1 MKNIITIVVGFIATL
16 ALLGLIGQYF
26 QAEYDAMEDR
36 VAALEQQRDELQGEV
51 NSVTDALSVY
61 QNENASLTDAY
72 EEVKQEMIILQDDR
86 LTTEEE
92 EQSTEE
98 KEPEKS
104 TEKASVEKKDTDNT
118 TMVFSVDKSTTPGA
132 VIDKDFDVYYEVE
145 EEETTTESSTNYTY
159 YGTKQLTA
167 YVATGNA
174 CADGVYPT
182 VGYTAACNDPALW
195 HKWVYIEGV
204 GDRYIHDTGGMSSSV
219 IDIFMGSYSEAIQ
232 FGRQSANIYVYN

>member
-16 ALLGLIGQYF
+16 ALLGLIGQYY

-104 TEKASVEKKDTDNT
+104 TEKASVEEKDTDNT
-118 TMVFSVDKSTTPGA
+118 TMVFSADKSTTPGA

-145 EEETTTESSTNYTY
+145 EEETTTEGYTY
-159 YGTKQLTA
+159 LGEYQLTA
-167 YVATGNA
+167 YEWTGNP
-174 CADGVYPT
+174 CANGNYPT
-182 VGYTAACNDPALW
+182 CSYTVACNSLPLGTRI
-195 HKWVYIEGV
+195 YIEGYGEYV
-204 GDRYIHDTGGMSSSV
+204 VEDRGASWHSSNWIDVYMGDYNSC
-219 IDIFMGSYSEAIQ
+219 IQ
-232 FGRQSANIYVYN
+232 FGTRSASVYLIN